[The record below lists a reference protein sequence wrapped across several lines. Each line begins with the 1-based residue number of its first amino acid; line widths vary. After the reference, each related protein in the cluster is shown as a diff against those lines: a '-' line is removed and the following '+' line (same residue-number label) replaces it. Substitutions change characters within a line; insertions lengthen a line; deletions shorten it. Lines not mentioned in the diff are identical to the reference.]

1 MILDYVL
8 VFEDKRAMTID
19 ELAVTIAPPVNN
31 DENEKI
37 ALELKKQKD
46 RHRVFKRR
54 FLTNL
59 TRMGLLMETVRFE
72 GLLIKRKMIFTV

>member
-19 ELAVTIAPPVNN
+19 ELAVTVAPPVNN

-54 FLTNL
+54 FLANL
-59 TRMGLLMETVRFE
+59 TRMGLVMETVRFE
-72 GLLIKRKMIFTV
+72 GFLIKRKMIFTV